1 MADIKLT
8 YFDFEASRGLE
19 CRLALHV
26 AGVPFEDDRLP
37 RDKWPELKP
46 TTPYG
51 TLPIL
56 TVAGKGVLGEV
67 NAILGWVG
75 RGHGLHPTDAWE
87 AARHEAI
94 LSACEALRHKVN
106 DVLKVKGDPERK
118 QAREEMASGLLQ
130 TWGERFEKQ
139 IAGPFV
145 AGERLNVA
153 DIKLFV
159 IVGWFAKGVIDHVP
173 PDVFDGFPKLTALH
187 EAVKRH
193 EKVAS
198 WRANG

>member
-8 YFDFEASRGLE
+8 YFEFSASRGLE

-26 AGVPFEDDRLP
+26 AGVPFEDDRVP
-37 RDKWPELKP
+37 RDQWPQLKP

-51 TLPIL
+51 TLPFL
-56 TVAGKGVLGEV
+56 TVDGKGVVGES

-75 RGHGLHPTDAWE
+75 RNYGLHPTDAFE

-94 LSACEALRHKVN
+94 LSACESLRHEVN
-106 DVLKVKGDPERK
+106 HVLKVKDPDRK

-130 TWGERFEKQ
+130 RWGAFVERQ
-139 IAGPFV
+139 IHGPFV
-145 AGERLNVA
+145 AGDRLNVA

-159 IVGWFAKGVIDHVP
+159 IAGWFAKGVIDHVP
-173 PDVFDGFPKLTALH
+173 TDVFAGFPKLTALY
-187 EAVKRH
+187 EAVGRN
-193 EKVAS
+193 ERVAS
-198 WRANG
+198 FLATK